1 MVVTTKFAEEVLAR
15 LPLAQAT
22 LELAAFVHQ
31 DPFLDKLYEGHRG
44 DCYEKTITFSGFL
57 GLVRD
62 ALLEHAGSL
71 SAALDRAA
79 EQGRLDASR
88 VAYYGKLRRT
98 PLALSVAY
106 LRESAAVLRPLCR
119 PSGNP
124 LPACLDHFH
133 VRIFDGKKLKRVA
146 KRLLPTRGASGKLF
160 GGKLLVSWDPR
171 AELVDAMAADPDG
184 EANECRL
191 VPALLEQFPDGTD
204 EEPWLFVGDRQFGD
218 KKQPRRL
225 KERNIRFLFRRNGKT
240 HFHIEPMQPEHA
252 QKRSKDASGREVIQQ
267 WGWLGKGKDRVYVRQ
282 ITLRREGEEDI
293 MVVTD
298 LLDAEVYPGEDLLKL
313 YHRRW
318 GIEQVF
324 GQITEV
330 FGLARFIGSSPE
342 ATVFQASFCLV
353 LYNLIGIVKGYV
365 ARAGNCT
372 KEEVSSQKLFE
383 SIHEQLVSLYTLV
396 EVEQVEGLIG
406 RHDRAEMMQA
416 RLGELLS
423 GCWRERYRKAKEKKP
438 RAKRQ
443 RTRGNGAHTSV
454 FRLQQKTAH
463 KGRPKC

>member
-1 MVVTTKFAEEVLAR
+1 MVVTTTFAEEVLTR

-31 DPFLDKLYEGHRG
+31 DSFLDELYQRHRG
-44 DCYEKTITFSGFL
+44 DCYEKTITFSHFL
-57 GLVRD
+57 HLIQD
-62 ALLEHAGSL
+62 ALLNRNGSF
-71 SAALDRAA
+71 SATLDRAS
-79 EQGRLDASR
+79 EQGQLDATR
-88 VAYYGKLRRT
+88 IAYYGKLRRT
-98 PLALSVAY
+98 PLGLSIAY
-106 LRESAAVLRPLCR
+106 LRETAAVLRPLCR
-119 PSGNP
+119 PCGKP
-124 LPACLDHFH
+124 LPASLDRFH
-133 VRIFDGKKLKRVA
+133 IRIFDGKKLKKVA
-146 KRLLPTRGASGKLF
+146 KRLQPTRGASGKLF

-184 EANECRL
+184 EVNECRL
-191 VPALLEQFPDGTD
+191 VPALLEQFPDGS
-204 EEPWLFVGDRQFGD
+204 EEQPWLFVGDRQFGD

-225 KERNIRFLFRRNGKT
+225 KERGFHFLFRRNGKT
-240 HFHIEPMQPEHA
+240 HFHIEPRQPEHA
-252 QKRSKDASGREVIQQ
+252 ERKSKDASGREVIQQ

-282 ITLRREGEEDI
+282 ITLRRAGEEDI

-298 LLDAEVYPGEDLLKL
+298 LLDAEVYPGEDLLEL
-313 YHRRW
+313 YRRRW

-342 ATVFQASFCLV
+342 ATVFQASYCLV

-365 ARAGNCT
+365 AQSGNCT

-396 EVEQVEGLIG
+396 DLEQIEE
-406 RHDRAEMMQA
+406 RMQRYDRAEMMQA
-416 RLGELLS
+416 RLSELLS

-443 RTRGNGAHTSV
+443 RARSNGAHTSV
-454 FRLQQKTAH
+454 FRLQQKAAH
-463 KGRPKC
+463 KGRLKC